1 MIDVIQFAKYSS
13 KKAIT
18 SIESVVHQ
26 YWCILTPRD
35 PIMQSY
41 ESLMG
46 LPLIQYWILDSQPA
60 NGLLKIVAVYIY
72 FYVDWKSNLA

>member
-1 MIDVIQFAKYSS
+1 MQSTLV
-13 KKAIT
+13 KKQLLT

-26 YWCILTPRD
+26 YWCILTLRD

-46 LPLIQYWILDSQPA
+46 NLLIQYWILDSQLA
-60 NGLLKIVAVYIY
+60 NGLLK
-72 FYVDWKSNLA
+72 KSQSAFTFIWTERVI